1 MGVSAGVGV
10 AAGVVGSVGD
20 CDGDRVAVGVPL
32 GRVAEA
38 VAVGLLL
45 DGLGVLAGRLVA
57 LGDSEGLVSVPA
69 PVPAMGLGGGRTSR

>member
-1 MGVSAGVGV
+1 MSA
-10 AAGVVGSVGD
+10 AVVGSIGN
-20 CDGDRVAVGVPL
+20 CDGDRVAVGAPL